1 MATSLST
8 SGSSLKDYLKKYE
21 GNYGDPMPREKKKKK
36 KTVTDEKESM
46 NIKKKNKN
54 KKGGD
59 TGGILIVD
67 EDPIWHKPVDK
78 EEEEEDDEDEIAEA
92 QVTEDIEVKRLKRL
106 ELLRA
111 KRPYL
116 AVSDDG
122 SGWVSVS
129 DEKKD
134 QDKMLNT
141 SVDLSLPQD
150 RQNSSLLEYSS
161 KGTYEQLED
170 SDLSPPRHRRTPLE
184 KDNDL
189 TPPRKS
195 NLSFSRNKDVDSSPL
210 RMHKSTLRH
219 GDVGLSPPR
228 KDESFLQ
235 YSDTNLSPS
244 SKRDLPLGHKDA
256 DSSPPRKHSSSFSR
270 VNDDL
275 SPPRKKKSSSRHDA
289 AVNSSPPRKH
299 GLLVQQND
307 AILSPQNS
315 GASRV
320 HYDGVDLSPPRKR
333 GSAQLQHDED
343 DLSPPRRQGSSSL
356 QPDDNDLSPPRK
368 GHGLSSQHD
377 NTDLSPQRKQKLS
390 SRQSQIL
397 ADAEDVD
404 MFPPKKLAFSVKRS
418 ESKDDARRHGLFS
431 KQEMK
436 EEIFKKRKEESMRYS
451 EMDPSMTGRGA
462 ELVYRINGKTVSK
475 EEYLKLHSK
484 EEKPKEKKLEW
495 GQGLAQKREAEARL
509 GELELEKE
517 RPFARASDDPELD
530 NMLKERV
537 RWGDPMAHL
546 VKRKNT
552 FLELED
558 LGNDEKMKESGFVVP
573 QAMPNHSWLKR
584 GVDPTA
590 NRYGIRPG
598 RHWDG
603 VDRSNGFE
611 KDLFKRQ
618 NDKKATKDEAY
629 LWSVADM

>member
-1 MATSLST
+1 MDTSVST

-36 KTVTDEKESM
+36 KKTMTDEKASM
-46 NIKKKNKN
+46 NIKNKNKN

-78 EEEEEDDEDEIAEA
+78 EEEEEEEDEIAEA

-150 RQNSSLLEYSS
+150 RQDSSLLEYSS

-195 NLSFSRNKDVDSSPL
+195 NLSFS
-210 RMHKSTLRH
+210 
-219 GDVGLSPPR
+219 PPR
-228 KDESFLQ
+228 KDESFLL
-235 YSDTNLSPS
+235 YSDTDLSPPR
-244 SKRDLPLGHKDA
+244 KHDLPLGHKDA
-256 DSSPPRKHSSSFSR
+256 DSSSPRKHSSSFCR

-275 SPPRKKKSSSRHDA
+275 SPPRKKKSSSWHDA

-343 DLSPPRRQGSSSL
+343 DFSPPRRQGSSSL

-436 EEIFKKRKEESMRYS
+436 EEIFKKRREESMRYS

-462 ELVYRINGKTVSK
+462 ELVYRVNGKAVSK

-509 GELELEKE
+509 RELELEKE

-530 NMLKERV
+530 KMLKERV

-573 QAMPNHSWLKR
+573 QAIPNHSWLKR
-584 GVDPTA
+584 GVDPAA

-618 NDKKATKDEAY
+618 NDKKTTKDEAY